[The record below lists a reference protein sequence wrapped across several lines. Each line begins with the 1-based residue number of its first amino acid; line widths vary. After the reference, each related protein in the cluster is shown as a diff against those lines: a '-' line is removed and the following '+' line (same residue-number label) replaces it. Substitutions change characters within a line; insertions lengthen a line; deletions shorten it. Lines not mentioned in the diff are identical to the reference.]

1 VTANGFY
8 KLELQTMAGDYVPG
22 SLDYTIDVLDD
33 RPPTIKFEKPG
44 RDTKVTA
51 VDEVFTQVQATDDFG
66 VSSIDL
72 TYSVN
77 GGPEKTVA
85 LQSGGKRLREVV
97 AGHTFFLE
105 ELSLKPGDLVSYY
118 ARAKDN
124 SGSGQ
129 EAKTDIYFMSVRPFD
144 QTYKQGDQAGGGGGG
159 GGDDPGELTERQRQI
174 VAGTFNVDRDRKT
187 TSPNRLRENFATLN
201 LAQGRVR
208 EAVETLA
215 RRIAERNITAID
227 TAFRIIADE
236 LPQAAKEMQLAEEHL
251 LKRNSND
258 ALPPEQRALQHL
270 QRADAAF
277 KEYQISRG
285 GQGGGAGKSKE
296 SNAEDLA
303 DLFELDADKL
313 RNQYETVERGSQQQ
327 QADNQV
333 DETAEK
339 LKQLASRLQQENERL
354 KNGMRGQPGQQS
366 GGGGASQRQL
376 ADEAEQMARQ
386 LERLTR
392 ENPQDPNN
400 DKIAESARRLQDAAN
415 AMRRSA
421 TGANDGGVSQ
431 GASALDRLQEARR
444 LLDQNRNARTAR
456 DLDDA
461 VKKAEQIANDQRGI
475 SSDVDKL
482 GKGAAAGSVNPS
494 EAEQLIERKKAL
506 EGDVRQLESQL
517 DRMRRDSQKD
527 HAEASKKMQ
536 EAVTSMRENRLAD
549 RVQASQRLTRAVAQG
564 RTSPEYAKQFESAIS
579 DGIEEV
585 RQKVNEAAGASRGE
599 SANSDASKS
608 LDRARD
614 LVRGQESLSER
625 MRQRRLGQGGDQR
638 DSSQAGAQGA
648 RGAQGNQPGQSGQQG
663 QQGSQAGQPGQNG
676 QQQGQNGQQGQAG
689 QQQGKNGQQGQGQQ
703 GQGQQ
708 GQSGQQGQGQG
719 QGKNGQQG
727 QAGQQGQ
734 GGQMG
739 GGSQSNQQGP
749 GGRLGG
755 NNQGGVPN
763 GQLSADDI
771 RQFAR
776 EFRDQRQSAEAL
788 KKELQQ
794 MGVDPSD
801 LNRMIDQ
808 MRQLESGKNYDDPIA
823 LEKLQESLIEGLKAF
838 EFALRRQVEGND
850 KGRPVLGGAGDVP
863 AGFRQMVDEYYRSL
877 SKKPQK

>member
-1 VTANGFY
+1 
-8 KLELQTMAGDYVPG
+8 
-22 SLDYTIDVLDD
+22 
-33 RPPTIKFEKPG
+33 
-44 RDTKVTA
+44 
-51 VDEVFTQVQATDDFG
+51 VQATDDYG
-66 VSSIDL
+66 ISSIDL
-72 TYSVN
+72 TYSAN

-105 ELSLKPGDLVSYY
+105 ELGLKPGDLVSYY

-124 SGSGQ
+124 GGNGQ

-144 QTYKQGDQAGGGGGG
+144 QTYKQADQAGGGD
-159 GGDDPGELTERQRQI
+159 GGDGPGELTERQRQV
-174 VAGTFNVDRDRKT
+174 VAGTFNVERDRKT
-187 TSPNRLRENFATLN
+187 TAPNRLRENFATLN
-201 LAQGRVR
+201 LSQGRIR

-227 TAFRIIADE
+227 TVFRIIAEE
-236 LPQAAKEMQLAEEHL
+236 LPQAAKEMQAAEEQL
-251 LKRNSND
+251 LKRNSTD

-285 GQGGGAGKSKE
+285 QPQGGASGNQQSK
-296 SNAEDLA
+296 AEDLA

-333 DETAEK
+333 DEAAEK

-366 GGGGASQRQL
+366 GGGGGSQREL
-376 ADEAEQMARQ
+376 ADQAEQMARQ

-392 ENPQDPNN
+392 EHPTDPNN

-444 LLDQNRNARTAR
+444 LLDENRNARTGR

-475 SSDVDKL
+475 AEDMDKL
-482 GKGAAAGSVNPS
+482 GKTGATTGDAG
-494 EAEQLIERKKAL
+494 AERLAEREKAL

-517 DRMRRDSQKD
+517 DRMRRDSKKD
-527 HAEASKKMQ
+527 HPAASDKMSEAL
-536 EAVTSMRENRLAD
+536 TSMRENRLAD
-549 RVQASQRLTRAVAQG
+549 RVQAGQRLARALVQG
-564 RTSPEYAKQFESAIS
+564 RTSPEYAKQFESAIT
-579 DGIEEV
+579 DGIDEM
-585 RQKVNEAAGASRGE
+585 RQKVNEAAGAAKGE
-599 SANSDASKS
+599 AVGQGASKS

-614 LVRGQESLSER
+614 LVRSQESLSER
-625 MRQRRLGQGGDQR
+625 MRQRRLGEGGKQP
-638 DSSQAGAQGA
+638 DSSQAGGQGS
-648 RGAQGNQPGQSGQQG
+648 RGAQGNQQGQNGQQG
-663 QQGSQAGQPGQNG
+663 QQGVQGGQQGQNG
-676 QQQGQNGQQGQAG
+676 QQQGQNGQQGQGG

-703 GQGQQ
+703 GQGQGQQ
-708 GQSGQQGQGQG
+708 GQGQQGQGQG
-719 QGKNGQQG
+719 QGQGQNGQQG
-727 QAGQQGQ
+727 QGGGRQQGQ

-755 NNQGGVPN
+755 NTAGGAPN

-771 RQFAR
+771 RQFSR

-801 LNRMIDQ
+801 LNRMIEQ
-808 MRQLESGKNYDDPIA
+808 MRQLENGKNYDDPA
-823 LEKLQESLIEGLKAF
+823 SLERLQDSLIEGLKAF
-838 EFALRRQVEGND
+838 EFALRRQVEKDD